1 MEPINQFWMVVGR
14 MPSGRFTGQSN
25 VAHNTLAAAEA
36 EALRL
41 AAKDPGTTFFALAAV
56 YGALAQKPT
65 AQPVPIRGAIPEPSD
80 IIDYMEAKAAA
91 SPPAGDWITW
101 TGGPNPAP
109 GKTVQYRINGRPPEW
124 SHQWH
129 ADKLFWDW
137 RHGGGGSD
145 ITAYRVVQP

>member
-14 MPSGRFTGQSN
+14 MPSGRFTGHST
-25 VAHNTLAAAEA
+25 VAHDTLAAAEA

-65 AQPVPIRGAIPEPSD
+65 AQPVPIRGAIPEPTD

-91 SPPAGDWITW
+91 IPPAGEWIKW
-101 TGGPNPAP
+101 FGADNPVP
-109 GKTVQYRINGRPPEW
+109 GKCVQYRMGGDGPDAALWAEANSLVWHWRDGGR
-124 SHQWH
+124 
-129 ADKLFWDW
+129 
-137 RHGGGGSD
+137 RSD
-145 ITAYRVVQP
+145 ITAFRVVQP

>member
-14 MPSGRFTGQSN
+14 MQSGRFTGQSN

-65 AQPVPIRGAIPEPSD
+65 AQPVPVRGAIPEPTD
-80 IIDYMEAKAAA
+80 IIDYMEAKAAV
-91 SPPAGDWITW
+91 SPPADDWIEWKGGFCPVGPAVRVKVRFADGSTNHNQFDAAGFSW
-101 TGGPNPAP
+101 ARTGGP
-109 GKTVQYRINGRPPEW
+109 G
-124 SHQWH
+124 
-129 ADKLFWDW
+129 
-137 RHGGGGSD
+137 D
-145 ITAYRVVQP
+145 IVAYRVVRS